1 MEQLDLVGRKRE
13 EFGKGPSGRLRRSGF
28 VPANLYGPSIEKNL
42 PITLKTK
49 EVEKLLQGHSAG
61 NVLVNLDIDG
71 YGKKTVMF
79 KELQLHPV
87 KGTIEHLD
95 LIEVL
100 MDKKVTVEVPVHIV
114 GKSEGVLIGG
124 ILQQESRD
132 IKVECLPSQIPDSID
147 VDVTQL
153 GIGQSLH
160 ISDIALPEGL
170 GALDDPNTTVV
181 SIVAPTIEEV
191 VKTAEEVEAELAES
205 FEEKEEEEAEAKPE
219 EKPEAKPEEK
229 E

>member
-13 EFGKGPSGRLRRSGF
+13 EFGKGPAGRLRRSGF

-219 EKPEAKPEEK
+219 EKE
-229 E
+229 

>member
-1 MEQLDLVGRKRE
+1 
-13 EFGKGPSGRLRRSGF
+13 
-28 VPANLYGPSIEKNL
+28 
-42 PITLKTK
+42 
-49 EVEKLLQGHSAG
+49 
-61 NVLVNLDIDG
+61 VLVNLDIDG